1 MRKVIEQDRS
11 FIKDTRTQA
20 IVNSDR
26 KGYFAYM
33 QRVTQKNK
41 ESDKLREMIRDINT
55 LKNELREIKQLL
67 LKVVDEKH

>member
-1 MRKVIEQDRS
+1 MRKVVEQDRS
-11 FIKDTRTQA
+11 FIKDTTTQA
-20 IVNSDR
+20 IVNSDK

-55 LKNELREIKQLL
+55 LKAELREVKSLITRVL
-67 LKVVDEKH
+67 EK

>member
-11 FIKDTRTQA
+11 FVKDTRTHA

-26 KGYFAYM
+26 KGYFTYM

-55 LKNELREIKQLL
+55 LKNELREIKDL
-67 LKVVDEKH
+67 LKGVVNK

>member
-11 FIKDTRTQA
+11 FIKDTKTQA

-55 LKNELREIKQLL
+55 LKVELREIKELI
-67 LKVVDEKH
+67 KGIVT

>member
-1 MRKVIEQDRS
+1 MRKVVEQDRS
-11 FIKDTRTQA
+11 FIKDTKTQA
-20 IVNSDR
+20 IVNSDK

-55 LKNELREIKQLL
+55 LKVELREIKELI
-67 LKVVDEKH
+67 KGIVT

>member
-41 ESDKLREMIRDINT
+41 ESDKLREMIRDINI
-55 LKNELREIKQLL
+55 LKNELREIKDLI
-67 LKVVDEKH
+67 KGVVKK

>member
-1 MRKVIEQDRS
+1 MRKVVEQDRS
-11 FIKDTRTQA
+11 FIKDTKTQA
-20 IVNSDR
+20 IVNSDK

-55 LKNELREIKQLL
+55 LKAELREVKSLITKAL
-67 LKVVDEKH
+67 EK

>member
-55 LKNELREIKQLL
+55 LKNELREIKDL
-67 LKVVDEKH
+67 LKGVVNK

>member
-55 LKNELREIKQLL
+55 LKTELREIKDLI
-67 LKVVDEKH
+67 KGVVKK

>member
-11 FIKDTRTQA
+11 FIKDTSTQA

-55 LKNELREIKQLL
+55 LKNELREIKDLI
-67 LKVVDEKH
+67 KGVVKK

>member
-11 FIKDTRTQA
+11 FVKDTRTQA
-20 IVNSDR
+20 IVNSDQ

-41 ESDKLREMIRDINT
+41 ESDKFREMVRDINI
-55 LKNELREIKQLL
+55 LKTELKEIKNLL
-67 LKVVDEKH
+67 QEVTKK

>member
-1 MRKVIEQDRS
+1 MRKVVEQDRS

-55 LKNELREIKQLL
+55 LKTELREIKDLIKGVL
-67 LKVVDEKH
+67 NK

>member
-20 IVNSDR
+20 VVNSDR

-41 ESDKLREMIRDINT
+41 ESDKFREMIRDINT
-55 LKNELREIKQLL
+55 LKNELTEIKNLI
-67 LKVVDEKH
+67 KEVVKK

>member
-1 MRKVIEQDRS
+1 MRKVVEQDRS
-11 FIKDTRTQA
+11 FIKDTTTQA
-20 IVNSDR
+20 IVNSDK

-55 LKNELREIKQLL
+55 LKAELREVKSLIT
-67 LKVVDEKH
+67 KVLEK

>member
-11 FIKDTRTQA
+11 FIKDTSTQA
-20 IVNSDR
+20 IVNSDQ

-41 ESDKLREMIRDINT
+41 ESDKFREMIRDINI
-55 LKNELREIKQLL
+55 LKTELREIKNLL
-67 LKVVDEKH
+67 QEVTKK

>member
-11 FIKDTRTQA
+11 FIKDTKTQA

-55 LKNELREIKQLL
+55 LKAELREVKSLIT
-67 LKVVDEKH
+67 KVLEK

>member
-1 MRKVIEQDRS
+1 MRKVVEQDRS
-11 FIKDTRTQA
+11 FIKDTKTQA

-55 LKNELREIKQLL
+55 LKAELREVKSLIT
-67 LKVVDEKH
+67 KVLEK

>member
-33 QRVTQKNK
+33 QRVTQKK
-41 ESDKLREMIRDINT
+41 
-55 LKNELREIKQLL
+55 
-67 LKVVDEKH
+67 

>member
-1 MRKVIEQDRS
+1 MRKVVEQDRS
-11 FIKDTRTQA
+11 FIKDTKTQA
-20 IVNSDR
+20 IVNSDK

-55 LKNELREIKQLL
+55 LKAELREVKSLIT
-67 LKVVDEKH
+67 KVLEK

>member
-11 FIKDTRTQA
+11 FIKDTKTQA

-41 ESDKLREMIRDINT
+41 ESDKMREMIRDINT
-55 LKNELREIKQLL
+55 LKVELREIKELI
-67 LKVVDEKH
+67 KGIVT

>member
-1 MRKVIEQDRS
+1 MRKVIEQNRS

-55 LKNELREIKQLL
+55 LKTELREIKDLI
-67 LKVVDEKH
+67 KGVVKK

>member
-55 LKNELREIKQLL
+55 LKNELREIKDLI
-67 LKVVDEKH
+67 KGVVNK

>member
-1 MRKVIEQDRS
+1 MRKVVEQDRS

-41 ESDKLREMIRDINT
+41 ESDKLREMIRDINI
-55 LKNELREIKQLL
+55 LKNELREIKDLI
-67 LKVVDEKH
+67 KGVVNK

>member
-11 FIKDTRTQA
+11 FIKDTKTQA
-20 IVNSDR
+20 IVNSDK

-33 QRVTQKNK
+33 QRVNQKNK

-55 LKNELREIKQLL
+55 LKAELREVKSLIT
-67 LKVVDEKH
+67 KVLEK

>member
-11 FIKDTRTQA
+11 FIKDTKTQA
-20 IVNSDR
+20 IVNSDK

-55 LKNELREIKQLL
+55 LKAELREVKSLIT
-67 LKVVDEKH
+67 KVLEK

>member
-41 ESDKLREMIRDINT
+41 ESDKLREMIRDINI
-55 LKNELREIKQLL
+55 LKNELREIKDLI
-67 LKVVDEKH
+67 KGVVNK